1 MENSK
6 RAEGGV
12 SSSLEMHTMG
22 SVGDQSERTSLH
34 EARDNGELERTG
46 KKPVLK
52 VCDPYQLL
60 TSLLLHLLIR
70 MKRNFG
76 FMSILSLNCLV
87 LGTWVGA
94 FAYVSWPPECLDHK
108 ALNTLVS

>member
-6 RAEGGV
+6 GGV

-60 TSLLLHLLIR
+60 TSLLLQFADSYEAQLWLHVHLKLE
-70 MKRNFG
+70 
-76 FMSILSLNCLV
+76 L
-87 LGTWVGA
+87 LG
-94 FAYVSWPPECLDHK
+94 H
-108 ALNTLVS
+108 